1 MEEENG
7 EDTPHA
13 AAKVRFKNGTAPWE
27 RGDVSLS
34 VVRHFA
40 EQNGVMFVI
49 ADHASYRDKICGNL
63 LALML
68 DTNCIHG

>member
-1 MEEENG
+1 M
-7 EDTPHA
+7 
-13 AAKVRFKNGTAPWE
+13 GTRRCIAQRRPP
-27 RGDVSLS
+27 
-34 VVRHFA
+34 FA